1 MLDILKNS
9 PAWIIVGLVVVSV
22 MTVLMLGIQ
31 LDSAVGVL
39 LGLVQALTVMVGS
52 CRCVISTRDIK
63 EWVE

>member
-9 PAWIIVGLVVVSV
+9 PAWIIVGLVVVLV

-39 LGLVQALTVMVGS
+39 WGLVQVSTMMV
-52 CRCVISTRDIK
+52 R
-63 EWVE
+63 EL

>member
-1 MLDILKNS
+1 MLEILKNS

-39 LGLVQALTVMVGS
+39 WGLVQVSTMMVGELLV
-52 CRCVISTRDIK
+52 CDIN
-63 EWVE
+63 EEN

>member
-39 LGLVQALTVMVGS
+39 WGSISAGVDHDGWGAVG
-52 CRCVISTRDIK
+52 V
-63 EWVE
+63 